1 MNAIGI
7 IPSRYASTRFPG
19 KPLVDIG
26 GKPMIQ
32 RVYEQAIKAK
42 SLAQV
47 YVATDDARIYNVVT
61 DFGGRAIMTSE
72 QCINGTERC
81 LDAFEKLNMTDADI
95 LVNIQGDEPFV
106 QPLDIDNLV
115 AGFRDDSVQIST
127 LVKRFT
133 SPEDFQN
140 PSKVKAW
147 VNNEMMAERFTRTPD
162 DTSIDNLLLYHHV
175 GLYAFRLSV
184 LQQLIKLPATE
195 NELRENLEQVR
206 WLDNAYKIK
215 CVVTEHE
222 ALSVDT
228 PEDLERIQQQMH
240 KFF

>member
-1 MNAIGI
+1 VNAIGI
-7 IPSRYASTRFPG
+7 IPSRFASTRFPG

-42 SLAQV
+42 SLAKV
-47 YVATDDARIYNVVT
+47 FVATDDARIYNVVT
-61 DFGGRAIMTSE
+61 TYGGRAIMTSE
-72 QCINGTERC
+72 LCTNGTERC
-81 LDAFEKLNMTDADI
+81 AEALEKLNVTNTEVM
-95 LVNIQGDEPFV
+95 VNIQGDEPFV

-115 AGFRDDSVQIST
+115 ACFQDDSVQIST

-162 DTSIDNLLLYHHV
+162 DTSMNNPLVYHHV
-175 GLYAFRLSV
+175 GLYAFRLPV

-240 KFF
+240 NLF

>member
-1 MNAIGI
+1 
-7 IPSRYASTRFPG
+7 
-19 KPLVDIG
+19 
-26 GKPMIQ
+26 MIQ

-42 SLAQV
+42 SLAKV
-47 YVATDDARIYNVVT
+47 FVATDDARIYNVVT
-61 DFGGRAIMTSE
+61 TYGGRAIMTSE
-72 QCINGTERC
+72 LCTNGTERC
-81 LDAFEKLNMTDADI
+81 AEALEKLNVTNTEVM
-95 LVNIQGDEPFV
+95 VNIQGDEPFV

-115 AGFRDDSVQIST
+115 ACFQDDSVQIST

-162 DTSIDNLLLYHHV
+162 DTSMNNPLVYHHV
-175 GLYAFRLSV
+175 GLYAFRLPV

-240 KFF
+240 NLF

>member
-1 MNAIGI
+1 
-7 IPSRYASTRFPG
+7 
-19 KPLVDIG
+19 
-26 GKPMIQ
+26 MIQ

-47 YVATDDARIYNVVT
+47 FVATDDPRIYNVVT
-61 DFGGRAIMTSE
+61 TFGGRAIMTLE
-72 QCINGTERC
+72 LCTNGTERC
-81 LDAFEKLNMTDADI
+81 AEALEKLNVTNTEVI
-95 LVNIQGDEPFV
+95 VNIQGDEPFV

-115 AGFRDDSVQIST
+115 ACFQDDSVQIST

-147 VNNEMMAERFTRTPD
+147 VNNEMIAERFTRTSD
-162 DTSIDNLLLYHHV
+162 DTSMDNLLVYHHV
-175 GLYAFRLSV
+175 GLYAFRLPV

-222 ALSVDT
+222 TLSVDT

-240 KFF
+240 NLF

>member
-7 IPSRYASTRFPG
+7 IPSRFASTRFPG

-42 SLAQV
+42 SLAKV
-47 YVATDDARIYNVVT
+47 FVATDDARIYNVVT
-61 DFGGRAIMTSE
+61 TYGGRAIMTSE
-72 QCINGTERC
+72 LCTNGTERC
-81 LDAFEKLNMTDADI
+81 AEALEKLNVTNTEVM
-95 LVNIQGDEPFV
+95 VNIQGDEPFV

-115 AGFRDDSVQIST
+115 ACFQDDSVQIST

-162 DTSIDNLLLYHHV
+162 DTSMNNPLVYHHV
-175 GLYAFRLSV
+175 GLYAFRLPV

-240 KFF
+240 NLF